1 MTTDICSFL
10 FSSSSLH
17 LSDSCLDSEMVID
30 GYIENEISTTQNI
43 FCYPIQNVIGMTFAL
58 IQTGAKRS

>member
-1 MTTDICSFL
+1 
-10 FSSSSLH
+10 
-17 LSDSCLDSEMVID
+17 MVID
-30 GYIENEISTTQNI
+30 GYIENKISTTQNI